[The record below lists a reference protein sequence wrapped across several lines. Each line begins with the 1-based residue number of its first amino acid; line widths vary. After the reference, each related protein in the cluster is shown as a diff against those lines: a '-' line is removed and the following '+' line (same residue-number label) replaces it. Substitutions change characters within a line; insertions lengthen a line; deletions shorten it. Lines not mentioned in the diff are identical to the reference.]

1 MIVGVGTEFI
11 LQGPERKGLYV
22 EDEDNYY
29 SCIKQPTSP
38 YLTSYYVEDENNI
51 GSVGKIGTAHS
62 SGTYYKGNGSTGY
75 LRGSSVTARTGYT
88 AYSGKLYDA
97 DGVRV
102 NSSTTY
108 FFGGSEKTLYKG
120 DGSYVHDRGNSVDAI
135 EYDGTLYE
143 HGGNHTYPL
152 YKKVSK
158 NLYAAGSTVTYPA
171 YKEYGGKVYDAGQRA
186 VIKPADVKTEN
197 VTALTV

>member
-1 MIVGVGTEFI
+1 MIVGAGTEFT
-11 LQGPERKGLYV
+11 LQGAEHPGLYV

-38 YLTSYYVEDENNI
+38 YLTSYYVEDEDNV
-51 GSVGKIGTAHS
+51 GSVTKIGTAHS
-62 SGTYYKGNGSTGY
+62 SGTYYKGNGSSGY

-88 AYSGKLYDA
+88 AYYGKLYDA

-102 NSSTTY
+102 NSGTTY

-120 DGSYVHDRGNSVDAI
+120 DGSYIYGRGSSVDAI
-135 EYDGTLYE
+135 AYDGTLYE
-143 HGGNHTYPL
+143 HGGTHTYPL
-152 YKKVSK
+152 YNKVTK
-158 NLYAAGSTVTYPA
+158 NLYAAGTTVNYPA
-171 YKEYGGKVYDAGQRA
+171 FKAYGGKVYDAGQRA
-186 VIKPADVKTEN
+186 VISPAEITTEN